1 MSELNDIES
10 IIAAFRE
17 FIEIAEKNDFIRDH
31 DARFTNLRS
40 SIKNKSSRLKPPLN
54 VIAPKLYY
62 IADHS
67 FYCIELFEYKYYLLV
82 KAMLNGIIENNPLSL
97 ANNCRSLLEQV
108 ATLACCMKAVEKM
121 LDELKGQGDLEKI
134 NRIISNA
141 ELMLHRTYS
150 GKGGKNLDKEDL
162 KAIHVNTAI
171 KALEDSVKDAS
182 DAYDY
187 LCEFVHPNHGNNL
200 LVSTGEIGK
209 GKIGSRS
216 NSDAIILKISKIG
229 LNLLLFNK
237 THNEIKYPSLTWETH
252 HLVELC
258 FTRGAKITNVF
269 SKKMAMPEGDGKTK
283 ETAFFFKKARTSQE
297 AMKLT
302 YDYLIEHGYNP
313 NPTDGRRV
321 NGGVTT
327 EEGKIYLYDKW
338 TTVDGPIWFKI
349 QSYSGI

>member
-10 IIAAFRE
+10 ICAAFKD

-31 DARFTNLRS
+31 DDRFTNLRS
-40 SIKNKSSRLKPPLN
+40 SVKHKSSRLKPPLN
-54 VIAPKLYY
+54 VVAPRLYY

-82 KAMLNGIIENNPLSL
+82 KAMLNGIVENNPLSL

-108 ATLACCMKAVEKM
+108 ATLAYCMKAVEKM
-121 LDELKGQGDLEKI
+121 LDELKGQGNLEKI
-134 NRIISNA
+134 NKIISNA
-141 ELMLHRTYS
+141 ELVLKRTYS
-150 GKGGKNLDKEDL
+150 GKGGKNIDREEFR
-162 KAIHVNTAI
+162 AIHVHTAI

-182 DAYDY
+182 NAYDY

-200 LVSTGEIGK
+200 LVSGGEIGK

-216 NSDAIILKISKIG
+216 NSDTIILKISNIG

-237 THNEIKYPSLTWETH
+237 AHNGIKYPTLTWETH

-258 FTRGAKITNVF
+258 FIRGAKITNVF

-302 YDYLIEHGYNP
+302 YDYLTERGYDP
-313 NPTDGRRV
+313 ITIAEKRV
-321 NGGVTT
+321 NGGVAT
-327 EEGKIYLYDKW
+327 EEGKIYIYDEW

-349 QSYSGI
+349 PSYSGI